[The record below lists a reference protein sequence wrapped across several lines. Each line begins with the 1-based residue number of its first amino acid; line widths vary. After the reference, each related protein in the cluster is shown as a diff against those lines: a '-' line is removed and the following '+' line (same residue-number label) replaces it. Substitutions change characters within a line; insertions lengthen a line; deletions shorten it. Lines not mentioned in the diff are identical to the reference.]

1 MFLSYAMSK
10 FIFTIWSLVL
20 TLILY
25 WLFRRLLLALL
36 TLAVCVL
43 VIFVPDQIAMSRWEQ
58 LCRTDSGSRVYETNS
73 VDGFYFEGGGI
84 EGAAFYLKK
93 GYRYVEFD
101 SWLSPS
107 KGPVGTVSANK
118 SEIYYN
124 GKTVLS
130 KYKYSL
136 INYAMNDE
144 LSASEKRITE
154 IESGKVVARTK
165 TLYFFGGPFYR
176 AMQKIK
182 NKKLSDFIAMCP
194 ITPPADSIVEKA
206 IPPK

>member
-1 MFLSYAMSK
+1 
-10 FIFTIWSLVL
+10 
-20 TLILY
+20 
-25 WLFRRLLLALL
+25 
-36 TLAVCVL
+36 
-43 VIFVPDQIAMSRWEQ
+43 MSRWEQ

-84 EGAAFYLKK
+84 EGADFYLKK

-101 SWLSPS
+101 SWLSPAKS
-107 KGPVGTVSANK
+107 PVGTVSANK

-136 INYAMNDE
+136 INCAINDE

-154 IESGKVVARTK
+154 IESGKVVASTK

-176 AMQKIK
+176 TTQKMK

-194 ITPPADSIVEKA
+194 ITPPTDSIVEKA